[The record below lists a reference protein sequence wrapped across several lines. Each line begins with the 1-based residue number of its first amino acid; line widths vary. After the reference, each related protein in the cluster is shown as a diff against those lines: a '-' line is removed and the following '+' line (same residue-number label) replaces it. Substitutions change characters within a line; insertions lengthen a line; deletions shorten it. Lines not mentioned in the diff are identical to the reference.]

1 MITNE
6 QCSWN
11 PQTLRE
17 SAEANGDIC
26 KMCMREKG
34 DDFPESDFDEPDFYE
49 TQYESD
55 FDDFPPPEEPPF
67 RIIIRNLRNRQD
79 AD

>member
-49 TQYESD
+49 SD

-67 RIIIRNLRNRQD
+67 QIIIRDLRNRQD